1 MDEKASDFL
10 NSIQICRQLAKYVMA
25 NQHDGGFY
33 SNESHMQPEK
43 KQKNWLITKTQ
54 NHTRCVLFTA
64 CCVYFLCSCIVHPNY
79 VMENAEI
86 NRRFKSLFCGVLGYL
101 CAKMFFFRSSG
112 WNKCNAQRSVLYTL
126 WTPHFLSFFFF
137 LAPFIIHSICLISI
151 VCSRLFV

>member
-1 MDEKASDFL
+1 MDEKASDYL

-101 CAKMFFFRSSG
+101 CAKMFFFGHQDEINVMRNALYYIHYERHIFSLSS
-112 WNKCNAQRSVLYTL
+112 SSLLHSLYI
-126 WTPHFLSFFFF
+126 
-137 LAPFIIHSICLISI
+137 PF
-151 VCSRLFV
+151 V